1 MAEINRESQ
10 ELAEIMAQVNREM
23 RLYGELTKETSDNS
37 FTQDVLDSKLPVLVD
52 FWAPWCGPCRQL
64 SPIVDEVAKDFA
76 GKIEVFKFNVDE
88 NPEVPSKHMVRG
100 IPTLILFKDG
110 KVVDTKVGSLP
121 KPALI
126 EWIKKNA

>member
-1 MAEINRESQ
+1 M
-10 ELAEIMAQVNREM
+10 
-23 RLYGELTKETSDNS
+23 TKETSDNS
-37 FTQDVLDSKLPVLVD
+37 FAQDVLDSKLPVLVD

-76 GKIEVFKFNVDE
+76 GKIEVFKCNVDE

-126 EWIKKNA
+126 EWIKKNS